1 MYDLVLKNG
10 LIFIDNEFIKMDIAI
25 NKEKIACLGNNLKGN
40 ETIDVSDLWVL
51 PGAIDAHTHFSLP
64 FAGAVSADDFYS
76 GTKAGAIGGV
86 TTIIDFLAQD
96 GSEGVL
102 ASLKR
107 RKKQAKDQ
115 ACIDYGFHACIGKY
129 SSEVA
134 SQMDQLY
141 DHGLTSFK
149 VFMAYGKTG
158 KMQSDYNLL
167 KIMKSCVKNGLMLTV
182 HSENGNLIDDL
193 TDEAEKNN
201 NLGIE
206 SLISTRPVITE
217 VEAINRLGLLAA
229 ETGCNTYVVH
239 TSSGSGAEKIA
250 QLRALGVPII
260 GETCPQYLYL
270 DDSRLEPPQ
279 GHYYSCCPP
288 IRSKDQQE
296 KLWKNLARD
305 HIAVVATDHCPFTLK
320 NKDSWKQSILSLP
333 MGLPGI
339 ETLPAFVLNG
349 AAKGKIS
356 IKKAI
361 KSISENPAR
370 LFGLYPEKGS
380 LMPGT
385 DADIMVFS
393 PDKTWQINHSSLNMN
408 LDYSPYEGLEIKG
421 KNTMTLF
428 RGNVIY
434 SNENGW
440 LGKKG
445 QGRFILRKKTD
456 QTFFKI

>member
-10 LIFIDNEFIKMDIAI
+10 LVFIDNDFHKMDVAI
-25 NKEKIACLGNNLKGN
+25 SGEKIACLGNNLKGN
-40 ETIDVSDLWVL
+40 ENIDVSGGWIL

-64 FAGAVSADDFYS
+64 FAGAVSADNFYS
-76 GTKAGAIGGV
+76 GTRAGAIGGV
-86 TTIIDFLAQD
+86 TTIIDFLAQE

-102 ASLKR
+102 ASLKK
-107 RKKQAKDQ
+107 RKEQAEGQ
-115 ACIDYGFHACIGKY
+115 AAIDYGFHACIGKY

-134 SQMDQLY
+134 NQMDQLCDY
-141 DHGLTSFK
+141 GLTSFK

-158 KMQSDYNLL
+158 KMQSDFNLL
-167 KIMKSCVKNGLMLTV
+167 KIMQSCVKNGLMLTV

-201 NLGIE
+201 NLGIK
-206 SLISTRPVITE
+206 SLISTRPVISE

-229 ETGCNTYVVH
+229 ETGCKTYVVH

-250 QLRALGVPII
+250 ELRALGAPII

-270 DDSRLEPPQ
+270 DNSKLKTLE
-279 GHYYSCCPP
+279 GHYFSCCPP
-288 IRSKDQQE
+288 VRSKKQQE
-296 KLWKNLARD
+296 KLWSNLDRD

-320 NKDSWKQSILSLP
+320 DKNSWNESILSLP

-349 AAKGKIS
+349 AAEGKICVE
-356 IKKAI
+356 KAV
-361 KSISENPAR
+361 KSISENPAK

-380 LMPGT
+380 LLPGT

-393 PDKTWQINHSSLNMN
+393 PQKKWQVKHSSLNMN
-408 LDYSPYEGLEIKG
+408 LDYSPYEGLEITG
-421 KNTMTLF
+421 KNIMTLF

-434 SNENGW
+434 GENLGW
-440 LGKKG
+440 KGQKG
-445 QGRFILRKKTD
+445 QGKFLERKKTD
-456 QTFFKI
+456 QTFF

>member
-1 MYDLVLKNG
+1 
-10 LIFIDNEFIKMDIAI
+10 
-25 NKEKIACLGNNLKGN
+25 
-40 ETIDVSDLWVL
+40 
-51 PGAIDAHTHFSLP
+51 
-64 FAGAVSADDFYS
+64 
-76 GTKAGAIGGV
+76 
-86 TTIIDFLAQD
+86 
-96 GSEGVL
+96 
-102 ASLKR
+102 
-107 RKKQAKDQ
+107 
-115 ACIDYGFHACIGKY
+115 
-129 SSEVA
+129 
-134 SQMDQLY
+134 
-141 DHGLTSFK
+141 
-149 VFMAYGKTG
+149 
-158 KMQSDYNLL
+158 
-167 KIMKSCVKNGLMLTV
+167 
-182 HSENGNLIDDL
+182 
-193 TDEAEKNN
+193 
-201 NLGIE
+201 
-206 SLISTRPVITE
+206 
-217 VEAINRLGLLAA
+217 
-229 ETGCNTYVVH
+229 
-239 TSSGSGAEKIA
+239 
-250 QLRALGVPII
+250 
-260 GETCPQYLYL
+260 
-270 DDSRLEPPQ
+270 
-279 GHYYSCCPP
+279 
-288 IRSKDQQE
+288 
-296 KLWKNLARD
+296 
-305 HIAVVATDHCPFTLK
+305 
-320 NKDSWKQSILSLP
+320 

-393 PDKTWQINHSSLNMN
+393 PDKTWQIKHSSLNMN